1 MIVRGSVV
9 RMAVRVE
16 SQTSRLKIVNARF
29 EAWARYTSNFLTRG
43 PINIWGSLGGESI
56 SREYVAAAAGA
67 TCVFLQA
74 CFYPLLVPASRTARF
89 SSREAVHAREPR
101 NR

>member
-9 RMAVRVE
+9 RTTLRVE
-16 SQTSRLKIVNARF
+16 SQTSRLKIVDARF
-29 EAWARYTSNFLTRG
+29 EARARYTSNFLTGG
-43 PINIWGSLGGESI
+43 PINIWGSLGGESK
-56 SREYVAAAAGA
+56 AAGA